1 MKSIVRIVVIFGS
14 VLLFVTWIQKA
25 PAEMEGEHHHQM
37 HGRHHE
43 EQSEWA
49 LTPSGE
55 IIDGVRVIRME
66 AFRYAFKPDPV
77 VVKKG
82 EKVRLLVT
90 STDVVHGIMIRE
102 FGVNEKLPPGKEVV
116 IEFTADQTGTFT
128 VHCSVFCGSGHSKMH
143 GSLIVQ

>member
-1 MKSIVRIVVIFGS
+1 MKSIVRVVVIFAC
-14 VLLFVTWIQKA
+14 VLLSVTWIQKA
-25 PAEMEGEHHHQM
+25 QAEMDDEHRHQM
-37 HGRHHE
+37 HGQHHE
-43 EQSEWA
+43 EQTEGA

-55 IIDGVRVIRME
+55 IIDGVRVIKME
-66 AFRYAFKPDPV
+66 AFQYRFQPDPV

-116 IEFTADQTGTFT
+116 IEFTADKTGTFT
-128 VHCSVFCGSGHSKMH
+128 IHCSIFCGPGHGKMH
-143 GSLIVQ
+143 GSLVVQ

>member
-1 MKSIVRIVVIFGS
+1 MKSIARVVAVFGS
-14 VLLFVTWIQKA
+14 VLLLAILIQKA
-25 PAEMEGEHHHQM
+25 PAEMEDEHHHQM
-37 HGRHHE
+37 HGQDHE
-43 EQSEWA
+43 EQTEGD

-55 IIDGVRVIRME
+55 IIDGVRVVRME
-66 AFRYAFKPDPV
+66 AFRYAFNPDPV

-82 EKVRLLVT
+82 ETVRLLVT

-116 IEFTADQTGTFT
+116 IEFTADQTGTFP